1 MRNRPYP
8 LYHRLPDLDNLRQ
21 MLEIKASAVP
31 NEVAFR
37 YMKGRKEL
45 VEHTY
50 HSFYQEVRWLG
61 NYLLKR
67 GVRGRKIAL
76 MGENTYQWL
85 VCYFAIVTSGNVA
98 VLMAKD
104 FTEEEVTTLLRQTD
118 VDILAASKNC
128 WKVAEAASS
137 RKSVGRKIFL
147 MSFDEMD
154 EWEEKGRNF
163 FERGRNL
170 YDAVQVDNKAL
181 STIFFTSGTS
191 GMSKAVML
199 SQFNICRDISLTC
212 QLFYPTE
219 GATIAVLPFNHAF
232 GLVTAVMKP
241 FHYQRPIFINSNL
254 SSFMREIAIARPRTL
269 FLVPLFIET
278 MEKTIWRNAAKQG
291 LDGKLR
297 RAMKLS
303 DGMLKMGIDRRREM
317 FRNVLDKFGGEVDYI
332 ICGGAALDP
341 KYVKE
346 FRSFGIEILNGYGIT
361 ECAPVLAVNR
371 NHYYRDGSVG
381 QMVPGLE
388 FRIYQP
394 DEQGVGEIQVKGDNV
409 MMGYYKDE
417 ENTREAFAD
426 GYYRTGDLGYIDK
439 DGFLWV
445 TGRMKNLIILN
456 NGENVSPE
464 GIEQQLSRI
473 PEVGEVVVYEEDH
486 AITAEIFPDD
496 SLELSD
502 EDKQKAIEEGIRRF
516 NADMPNF
523 KKIHKIKLR
532 KTPFEKT
539 ATKKIKRYQVGQK

>member
-8 LYHRLPDLDNLRQ
+8 LYHLLPELDNLRQ
-21 MLEIKASAVP
+21 MLEIKAVTVP
-31 NEVAFR
+31 NEIAFR
-37 YMKGRKEL
+37 YMQGRKEL
-45 VEHTY
+45 VEHSY
-50 HSFYQEVRWLG
+50 HDFYQEVRWLG

-104 FTEEEVTTLLRQTD
+104 FTEEEVSTLLRQTD
-118 VDILAASKNC
+118 VDIFVASKNC
-128 WKVAEAASS
+128 WSVAEAASH
-137 RKSVGRKIFL
+137 KKTVGRKIFL

-154 EWEEKGRNF
+154 EWEDKGRMF

-170 YDAVQVDNKAL
+170 YDAVTMDNKAL
-181 STIFFTSGTS
+181 CTIFFTSGTS

-199 SQFNICRDISLTC
+199 SQFNICQDINLTC
-212 QLFYPTE
+212 QLFVPTE
-219 GATIAVLPFNHAF
+219 GATVAVLPFHHAF
-232 GLVTAVMKP
+232 GLITAVLKP
-241 FHYQRPIFINSNL
+241 YHYQRPVFINSNL
-254 SSFMREIAIARPRTL
+254 SNFMRELSIAKPRTL

-278 MEKTIWRNAAKQG
+278 MEKTIWRTAKKQG
-291 LDGKLR
+291 VENKLR

-303 DGMLKMGIDRRREM
+303 DGMLKMGIDKRREL
-317 FRNVLDKFGGEVDYI
+317 FKDVLDKFGGHVDYI

-371 NHYYRDGSVG
+371 NHYVRDGSVG
-381 QMVPGLE
+381 QMVPGIE

-409 MMGYYKDE
+409 MMGYYHDE
-417 ENTREAFAD
+417 ENTKEAFID
-426 GYYRTGDLGYIDK
+426 NFYRTGDLGYIDK

-445 TGRMKNLIILN
+445 TGRKKNLIILN

-464 GIEQQLSRI
+464 GIEQQITRI

-486 AITAEIFPDD
+486 AITAEIYPDD
-496 SLELSD
+496 TLTIPE
-502 EDKQKAIEEGIRRF
+502 EDKRKAIEEGIRKL
-516 NADMPNF
+516 NTEMPNF
-523 KKIHKIKLR
+523 KKIHKIKFR

-539 ATKKIKRYQVGQK
+539 ATKKIKRYKVEKS